1 MTYDEI
7 MTGIHDAECKL
18 DLSKHIFRIEAANDN
33 DECDYGTEDWRQIQ
47 EFVTQRCIE
56 FDARVIH

>member
-18 DLSKHIFRIEAANDN
+18 DLSKHIFRIEVANDN
-33 DECDYGTEDWRQIQ
+33 DECGYGKKDWGEIY
-47 EFVTQRCIE
+47 EFIRLRMGE
-56 FDARVIH
+56 FDARILH

>member
-18 DLSKHIFRIEAANDN
+18 DLSKHIFRIEVANDN
-33 DECDYGTEDWRQIQ
+33 DECKYDSDDWREIRQ
-47 EFVTQRCIE
+47 FVERRAKE
-56 FDARVIH
+56 FDARVLH

>member
-18 DLSKHIFRIEAANDN
+18 ELSKHIFRVEVANDN
-33 DECDYGTEDWRQIQ
+33 DECDYGEQDWREIR
-47 EFVTQRCIE
+47 EFASKRIRE
-56 FDARVIH
+56 FDSRILH